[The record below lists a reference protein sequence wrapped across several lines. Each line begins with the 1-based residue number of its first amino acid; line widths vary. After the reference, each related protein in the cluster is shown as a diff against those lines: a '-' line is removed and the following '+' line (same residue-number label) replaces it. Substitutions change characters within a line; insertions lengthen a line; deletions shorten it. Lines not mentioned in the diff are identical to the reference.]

1 MIYQLFNK
9 TENNTSFQLF
19 EESQLADPDRE
30 FIPSEYPFEHL
41 PEFCKELSTP
51 LKYIKGKKGSA
62 EFKMFNPESRRF
74 YFGNPLFIIDGI
86 LTKDPVFLSSLNFQE
101 LDRIQLYYDNQRLS
115 NYFGFAGFSGVVILS
130 SKEGKL
136 LIPEDSA
143 TQTFSVQGLQPLLNH
158 EPQLPTDL
166 EIPIL
171 RPQLL
176 WDPDLSTDSK
186 GELELSFQQSDDIGT
201 FQIEV
206 MVQSENGRRGIGR
219 LNYKVSD

>member
-1 MIYQLFNK
+1 
-9 TENNTSFQLF
+9 
-19 EESQLADPDRE
+19 
-30 FIPSEYPFEHL
+30 
-41 PEFCKELSTP
+41 
-51 LKYIKGKKGSA
+51 LKYIKGKNGSG
-62 EFKMFNPESRRF
+62 EYKMFNPESRRF